1 MLDADGGEE
10 AKSEVFTPVK
20 SSLSRQAIANN
31 AGRRVAGLA
40 SETSRPTSVRP
51 SYTAESLDEL
61 RSATPSAPKDRGV
74 TGLPDTDETKAL
86 DLAAK
91 FGTDLALRTSDGA
104 IPSATEIAEKKA
116 RRARLAKEREYIS
129 LHAGNSDDEENEITL
144 RPKEKYPETRLIPD
158 DEDVAEGFDD
168 FVEDGRVAL
177 GRKAEREQRHRERD
191 AMKALIAEAEG
202 DSESGIEEDSEA
214 ERLAAYESAQ
224 TRAGMDG
231 LRRDMQESQQ
241 RPRTPPRI
249 TPLPSLAGVLD
260 KMRERMERLKAQKEA
275 RVKKMEEVRIEK
287 KGIEERAQEIQR
299 LLKEAGEAYEK
310 LRTDAGIPP
319 ANVGANGQALIGNG
333 ERGLESLGTPG
344 VEVGS
349 P

>member
-1 MLDADGGEE
+1 MDADGGEE
-10 AKSEVFTPVK
+10 GKSEVFTPVK

-40 SETSRPTSVRP
+40 PGPSKPTSSRP

-61 RSATPSAPKDRGV
+61 KSATPSAPRDRGV
-74 TGLPDTDETKAL
+74 TGLPDTEETLAL

-91 FGTDLALRTSDGA
+91 FGTDLALRASDGV

-116 RRARLAKEREYIS
+116 RRARLAKEEAYIS
-129 LHAGNSDDEENEITL
+129 LHADNPDEEENEVAL
-144 RPKEKYPETRLIPD
+144 LPKEKYAETRLTPD

-202 DSESGIEEDSEA
+202 DSESANEEDSET
-214 ERLAAYESAQ
+214 ERLAAYESTQ

-231 LRRDMQESQQ
+231 LRRDMQDSQQQ

-249 TPLPSLAGVLD
+249 TPLPSLTGVLD
-260 KMRERMERLKAQKEA
+260 KMRERTERLKAQKEA
-275 RVKKMEEVRIEK
+275 RVKRMEEVGIEK
-287 KGIEERAQEIQR
+287 QGIEERAQEIQR

-310 LRTDAGIPP
+310 LRADAGIPP
-319 ANVGANGQALIGNG
+319 ANVGTNGQALIGNG
-333 ERGLESLGTPG
+333 ERGLESLGTPWID
-344 VEVGS
+344 VGS

>member
-1 MLDADGGEE
+1 M
-10 AKSEVFTPVK
+10 
-20 SSLSRQAIANN
+20 
-31 AGRRVAGLA
+31 RRHAGLA
-40 SETSRPTSVRP
+40 SEPSRPTSDRP
-51 SYTAESLDEL
+51 SYTANSLDEL
-61 RSATPSAPKDRGV
+61 RNATPSAPRDRGV
-74 TGLPDTDETKAL
+74 KGLPDAEETKAL

-116 RRARLAKEREYIS
+116 RRARLAKEQEYIG
-129 LHAGNSDDEENEITL
+129 LHAENSDDEENEITL

-202 DSESGIEEDSEA
+202 GSESGSEEDSEA

-231 LRRDMQESQQ
+231 LRRDMQELQQ

-249 TPLPSLAGVLD
+249 TPLPSLVGVLE
-260 KMRERMERLKAQKEA
+260 KMRERTEKLKAQKEV
-275 RVKKMEEVRIEK
+275 RVKRMEEVRIEK
-287 KGIEERAQEIQR
+287 RDIEEREQEIQK

-310 LRTDAGIPP
+310 LRADAGIPP
-319 ANVGANGQALIGNG
+319 ANVSANGQALIGNG

-344 VEVGS
+344 FEIGS